1 MMDETLDMTEQ
12 KRNSD
17 AHTTKY
23 EIVKIWLYWITTWWL
38 QYDSPFVFMVTVV
51 CMWKIQWDS

>member
-23 EIVKIWLYWITTWWL
+23 EIAK
-38 QYDSPFVFMVTVV
+38 YDF
-51 CMWKIQWDS
+51 IE